1 METQAVVGKEE
12 FRTRDMSLAAC
23 LMVDGV
29 LYLRVERDLEN
40 RRRLIFVFDL
50 EHGKK
55 KDEVA
60 RIQSQRANATHVVSS
75 VHYEEKLRSL
85 KSIIHGQDE

>member
-1 METQAVVGKEE
+1 MDTVIQKDE
-12 FRTRDMSLAAC
+12 FRTRDMNLAAC

-29 LYLRVERDLEN
+29 LYLRVERDTDN
-40 RRRLIFVFDL
+40 KKRLIFVFDL
-50 EHGKK
+50 ENGKK
-55 KDEVA
+55 REEVE

-85 KSIIHGQDE
+85 KTIIHGQDD